1 MSSKGSKNPR
11 TWAIPKLFYGSSS
24 VSSPGHV
31 SGLNPSGCWQ
41 RSSSRDIVE
50 STRLAAELG
59 DSKWRELLET
69 HNRVVRGLLTRFRGN
84 EVDTAGD
91 GFLATFD
98 GPARA
103 VECACEAV
111 DAVRELGL
119 EMRAGVH
126 TGECSVADGKVRGI
140 AVHIGARV
148 LSQARSG
155 EVLVSQTVKDLVAG
169 SGIEFADR
177 GVTELKGV
185 PGDAA
190 AVEATREH
198 EGVPVRSG
206 TRWPGQHHNH
216 ERGRLLR
223 RLTTRNRAG
232 VPGRVRLCS
241 FASDRLLDS
250 RRARCKA

>member
-1 MSSKGSKNPR
+1 MAAVALMRMNMQIDVPDVLPTIGVPALVMHRSGDQVIDARNSQYLAR
-11 TWAIPKLFYGSSS
+11 YIPKAQYVELEGLEEPPHLGDSEAVLRELERFVAGARERVEPERMLATVLFT
-24 VSSPGHV
+24 
-31 SGLNPSGCWQ
+31 
-41 RSSSRDIVE
+41 DIVE

-59 DSKWRELLET
+59 DSNWRELLET

-185 PGDAA
+185 PGEWRLF
-190 AVEATREH
+190 AVQSA
-198 EGVPVRSG
+198 
-206 TRWPGQHHNH
+206 
-216 ERGRLLR
+216 
-223 RLTTRNRAG
+223 
-232 VPGRVRLCS
+232 
-241 FASDRLLDS
+241 
-250 RRARCKA
+250 